1 MKFSLFFAILLSVTV
16 SNAVLAAPLT
26 TVVVSAPK
34 SAVTKT
40 PAAATKAMPASK
52 PAVTAKGEPKRPAGS
67 VSAIDLNSADAA
79 TLARE
84 MQGIG
89 QSKAR
94 AIVEYR
100 RVHGPFR
107 SIDDLALV
115 KGIGARTIE
124 LNRAKL
130 RLGSVAASRSLV
142 R

>member
-1 MKFSLFFAILLSVTV
+1 MKLLSFILLFAFAATLS
-16 SNAVLAAPLT
+16 AAPPSPMS
-26 TVVVSAPK
+26 TVVVSAAKPVAAK
-34 SAVTKT
+34 PNAAKPVV
-40 PAAATKAMPASK
+40 AAA
-52 PAVTAKGEPKRPAGS
+52 
-67 VSAIDLNSADAA
+67 AIDLNSADAS

-84 MQGIG
+84 MRGIG
-89 QSKAR
+89 ESKAR

-100 RVHGPFR
+100 RAHGPFR

-130 RLGSVAASRSLV
+130 RVGAVTAARNAV

>member
-1 MKFSLFFAILLSVTV
+1 MKLLSFILLFAFAGTLS
-16 SNAVLAAPLT
+16 AAPPSPMS
-26 TVVVSAPK
+26 TVVVSAAKPIAAK
-34 SAVTKT
+34 ANAAKPVV
-40 PAAATKAMPASK
+40 AAA
-52 PAVTAKGEPKRPAGS
+52 
-67 VSAIDLNSADAA
+67 AIDLNSADAS

-84 MQGIG
+84 MRGIG
-89 QSKAR
+89 ESKAR

-130 RLGSVAASRSLV
+130 RVGAVTAARNAV

>member
-1 MKFSLFFAILLSVTV
+1 MKLPLFVLMTLSAAALAT
-16 SNAVLAAPLT
+16 AGAAPPA
-26 TVVVSAPK
+26 TVVVSATK
-34 SAVTKT
+34 SVTAVSSTTAAK
-40 PAAATKAMPASK
+40 PAAAAAT
-52 PAVTAKGEPKRPAGS
+52 
-67 VSAIDLNSADAA
+67 IDLNSADAS

-84 MQGIG
+84 MRGIG

-100 RVHGPFR
+100 RIHGPFR

-130 RLGSVAASRSLV
+130 RVGVVKPVRNAAR
-142 R
+142 

>member
-1 MKFSLFFAILLSVTV
+1 MKLPLFLLLTLSAAALATA
-16 SNAVLAAPLT
+16 SAAPPA
-26 TVVVSAPK
+26 TVVVSATK
-34 SAVTKT
+34 SATAMSSTTAAKPVA
-40 PAAATKAMPASK
+40 AAAT
-52 PAVTAKGEPKRPAGS
+52 
-67 VSAIDLNSADAA
+67 IDLNSADAS

-84 MQGIG
+84 MRGIG

-100 RVHGPFR
+100 RIHGPFR

-130 RLGSVAASRSLV
+130 RVGVVKPVRNAAR
-142 R
+142 

>member
-1 MKFSLFFAILLSVTV
+1 MKLPLFLLLTLSAPALAT
-16 SNAVLAAPLT
+16 AGAAPPA
-26 TVVVSAPK
+26 TVVVSATK
-34 SAVTKT
+34 SVTAVSSTTAAK
-40 PAAATKAMPASK
+40 PAAA
-52 PAVTAKGEPKRPAGS
+52 
-67 VSAIDLNSADAA
+67 SATIDLNSADAS

-84 MQGIG
+84 MRGIG

-100 RVHGPFR
+100 RIHGPFR

-130 RLGSVAASRSLV
+130 RVGVVKPVRNAAR
-142 R
+142 

>member
-1 MKFSLFFAILLSVTV
+1 MKLPLFLLLTLSAAALATA
-16 SNAVLAAPLT
+16 SAAPPA
-26 TVVVSAPK
+26 TVVVSATK
-34 SAVTKT
+34 SPTAVSSTTAAK
-40 PAAATKAMPASK
+40 PVAAAAT
-52 PAVTAKGEPKRPAGS
+52 
-67 VSAIDLNSADAA
+67 IDLNSADAS

-84 MQGIG
+84 MRGIG

-100 RVHGPFR
+100 RIHGPFR

-130 RLGSVAASRSLV
+130 RVGVVKPVRNAAR
-142 R
+142 

>member
-1 MKFSLFFAILLSVTV
+1 MKLPLLLLLTLSAAALSTA
-16 SNAVLAAPLT
+16 SAVPPA
-26 TVVVSAPK
+26 TVVVSATK
-34 SAVTKT
+34 SATAVSSTTAAK
-40 PAAATKAMPASK
+40 PAAAPA
-52 PAVTAKGEPKRPAGS
+52 
-67 VSAIDLNSADAA
+67 AIDLNSADAS

-84 MQGIG
+84 MRGIG

-100 RVHGPFR
+100 RIHGPFR

-130 RLGSVAASRSLV
+130 RVGVVKPVRNAAR
-142 R
+142 

>member
-1 MKFSLFFAILLSVTV
+1 MS
-16 SNAVLAAPLT
+16 
-26 TVVVSAPK
+26 TVVVSAAKPVAAK
-34 SAVTKT
+34 ANAAKPVV
-40 PAAATKAMPASK
+40 AAA
-52 PAVTAKGEPKRPAGS
+52 
-67 VSAIDLNSADAA
+67 AIDLNSADAS

-84 MQGIG
+84 MRGIG
-89 QSKAR
+89 ESKAR

-130 RLGSVAASRSLV
+130 RVGAVTAARNAV

>member
-1 MKFSLFFAILLSVTV
+1 MKLPLLLLLTLSAAALSTA
-16 SNAVLAAPLT
+16 SAAPPA
-26 TVVVSAPK
+26 TVVVSATK
-34 SAVTKT
+34 SATAVSSTTAAK
-40 PAAATKAMPASK
+40 PAAAPA
-52 PAVTAKGEPKRPAGS
+52 
-67 VSAIDLNSADAA
+67 AIDLNSADAS

-84 MQGIG
+84 MRGIG

-100 RVHGPFR
+100 RIHGTFR

-130 RLGSVAASRSLV
+130 RVGVVKPVRNAAR
-142 R
+142 

>member
-1 MKFSLFFAILLSVTV
+1 MKLLSFILLFAFAGTLS
-16 SNAVLAAPLT
+16 AAPPSPMS
-26 TVVVSAPK
+26 TVVVSAAKPVAAK
-34 SAVTKT
+34 ASAAKPVV
-40 PAAATKAMPASK
+40 AAA
-52 PAVTAKGEPKRPAGS
+52 
-67 VSAIDLNSADAA
+67 AIDLNSADAS

-84 MQGIG
+84 MRGIG
-89 QSKAR
+89 ESKAR

-130 RLGSVAASRSLV
+130 RVGAVTAARNAV

>member
-1 MKFSLFFAILLSVTV
+1 MKLPLLLLLTLSAAALSTA
-16 SNAVLAAPLT
+16 SAAPPA
-26 TVVVSAPK
+26 TVVVSATK
-34 SAVTKT
+34 SATAVSSTTAAK
-40 PAAATKAMPASK
+40 PAAAPA
-52 PAVTAKGEPKRPAGS
+52 
-67 VSAIDLNSADAA
+67 AIDLNSADAS

-84 MQGIG
+84 MRGIG

-100 RVHGPFR
+100 RIHGPFR

-130 RLGSVAASRSLV
+130 RVGVVKPVRNAAR
-142 R
+142 

>member
-1 MKFSLFFAILLSVTV
+1 MKLSLFLLLTLSAA
-16 SNAVLAAPLT
+16 AVAKASAAPPA
-26 TVVVSAPK
+26 TVVVSATK
-34 SAVTKT
+34 SATVVSSTT
-40 PAAATKAMPASK
+40 AAK
-52 PAVTAKGEPKRPAGS
+52 PATAVAT
-67 VSAIDLNSADAA
+67 IDLNSADAS

-84 MQGIG
+84 MRGIG

-100 RVHGPFR
+100 RIHGPFR

-130 RLGSVAASRSLV
+130 RAGVVKPVRNAAR
-142 R
+142 

>member
-1 MKFSLFFAILLSVTV
+1 MKLPLFVLLTLSAAALAT
-16 SNAVLAAPLT
+16 AGAAPPA
-26 TVVVSAPK
+26 TVVVSATK
-34 SAVTKT
+34 SVTAVSSTTAAK
-40 PAAATKAMPASK
+40 PAAA
-52 PAVTAKGEPKRPAGS
+52 
-67 VSAIDLNSADAA
+67 SATIDLNSADAS

-84 MQGIG
+84 MRGIG

-100 RVHGPFR
+100 RIHGPFR

-130 RLGSVAASRSLV
+130 RVGVVKPVRNAAR
-142 R
+142 

>member
-1 MKFSLFFAILLSVTV
+1 MKLPLFLLLTLSAAALAT
-16 SNAVLAAPLT
+16 AGAAPPS
-26 TVVVSAPK
+26 TVVVSAAK
-34 SAVTKT
+34 SATAVSSTTAAKPAT
-40 PAAATKAMPASK
+40 AAAT
-52 PAVTAKGEPKRPAGS
+52 
-67 VSAIDLNSADAA
+67 IDLNSADAS

-84 MQGIG
+84 MRGIG

-100 RVHGPFR
+100 RIHGPFR

-130 RLGSVAASRSLV
+130 RVGVVKPVRNAAR
-142 R
+142 

>member
-1 MKFSLFFAILLSVTV
+1 MKLPLFLLLTLSAAALAT
-16 SNAVLAAPLT
+16 AGAAPPS
-26 TVVVSAPK
+26 TVVVSATK
-34 SAVTKT
+34 SATAVSSTTAAKPAT
-40 PAAATKAMPASK
+40 AAAT
-52 PAVTAKGEPKRPAGS
+52 
-67 VSAIDLNSADAA
+67 IDLNSADAS

-84 MQGIG
+84 MRGIG

-100 RVHGPFR
+100 RIHGPFR

-130 RLGSVAASRSLV
+130 RVGVVKPVRNAAR
-142 R
+142 